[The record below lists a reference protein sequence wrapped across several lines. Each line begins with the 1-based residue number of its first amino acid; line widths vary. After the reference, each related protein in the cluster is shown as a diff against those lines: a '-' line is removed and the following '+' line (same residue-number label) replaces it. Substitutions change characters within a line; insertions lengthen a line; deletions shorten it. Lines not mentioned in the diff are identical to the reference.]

1 MKATLAI
8 PPYLP
13 DQSAQS
19 GALRVCNNTLAR
31 IDGYGPLGAFA
42 GFSGALGASFK
53 GGASFIAV
61 DGTSNLLVGTTD
73 GLLKYAGAA
82 WTTLVS
88 GMAVTQQWHFAQF
101 GNYAIG
107 VNGALTKVTD
117 LNTGVTTTLAGAP
130 TGQCIAIIGDYVVIG
145 QTVGDLLGIFT
156 SGAGN
161 HTQWDVVTTT
171 ATYQPMLAGGE
182 VMGLA
187 GGEFGVILQRQRL
200 VRMSRTGSADV
211 PFAYDEI
218 STGTGC
224 ASKGSVAQI
233 GNRVF
238 FLGDDGFKCCIA
250 GQEPILNIG
259 FEKIDR
265 TFITAVPRD
274 DWGLIYSA
282 IDPQAK
288 TVMWC
293 VPGGKLW
300 IYNWELDRW
309 TTASPMLQGVFSGF
323 TSSTDLETLAVTYP
337 DLDAMTISLDDPR
350 WSGGA
355 PRLYAVSAGIVG
367 TFTGASLTAEF
378 EFSFAELAKGRYARI
393 SSVRP
398 VGDAVTGLTLTLDA
412 RARLGDAANVRTSTD
427 LRASG
432 VLPLRTSGRYVKPDL
447 MIAAGTVWGYM
458 NALDFEYEAGGER

>member
-1 MKATLAI
+1 MNVTIPL

-19 GALRVCNNTLAR
+19 GALKVCDNVLAR
-31 IDGYGPLGAFA
+31 IDGYGPLGAFT
-42 GFSGALGASFK
+42 GFSAALGAAFK
-53 GGASFIAV
+53 GGGSCIAL
-61 DGTSNLLVGTTD
+61 DGSSSLLVGTAT
-73 GLLKYAGAA
+73 GLLKYAGAV
-82 WTTLVS
+82 WTVLVAA
-88 GMAVTQQWHFAQF
+88 MTVTQQWRFAQF
-101 GNYAIG
+101 GNYVVG
-107 VNGALTKVTD
+107 VNGSLTKVTD
-117 LNTGVTTTLAGAP
+117 LNTAVTTTLAGAP
-130 TGQCIAIIGDYVVIG
+130 TGQSIAIVGDYVVIG
-145 QTVGDLLGIFT
+145 QTTNDLLGIFT

-161 HTQWDVVTTT
+161 HTQWDVATTT

-200 VRMSRTGSADV
+200 VRMSRTGSATV
-211 PFAYDEI
+211 PFAYDVI
-218 STGTGC
+218 SSGTGC

-238 FLGDDGFKCCIA
+238 YLGDDGFKCCIA

-265 TFITAVPRD
+265 TFLAEVPRD

-288 TVMWC
+288 TAMWC

-309 TTASPMLQGVFSGF
+309 TTASPMLEAVFSGF
-323 TSSTDLETLAVTYP
+323 TSSTDLETLAIANP
-337 DLDAMTISLDDPR
+337 NLDAMVISLDDPR

-355 PRLYAVSAGIVG
+355 PRLYAVSGGLVG
-367 TFTGASLTAEF
+367 TFTGASLGATF
-378 EFSFAELAKGRYARI
+378 GFSFAELAKGLYARI

-412 RARLGDAANVRTSTD
+412 RARLGDAANVVTSTD

-432 VLPLRTSGRYVKPDL
+432 VLPLRASGRYVKPNL
-447 MIAAGTVWGYM
+447 AITAGTVWSYL